1 MRAVNTVGG
10 TTGGL
15 HRVRVWA
22 ISRVNLRFGRHI
34 TPESACPLRSESAK
48 ECVMARKKKPGPKPA
63 ALSESGKAMLDAIRN
78 CPTPHRLYGLDTV
91 GGRYNH
97 RYSGG
102 E

>member
-1 MRAVNTVGG
+1 
-10 TTGGL
+10 
-15 HRVRVWA
+15 
-22 ISRVNLRFGRHI
+22 
-34 TPESACPLRSESAK
+34 
-48 ECVMARKKKPGPKPA
+48 MARKKKPGPKPA